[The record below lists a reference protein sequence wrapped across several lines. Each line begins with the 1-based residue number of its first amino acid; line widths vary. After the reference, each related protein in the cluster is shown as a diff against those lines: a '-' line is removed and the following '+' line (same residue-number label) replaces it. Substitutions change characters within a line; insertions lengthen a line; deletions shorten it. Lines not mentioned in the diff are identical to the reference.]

1 MKKETIPPLKIEM
14 PSESR
19 EEKEERK
26 RREKASSSESFI
38 ALKNEVYGK
47 GVYNVQRL
55 IFGKTRY
62 NA

>member
-26 RREKASSSESFI
+26 RREKASSLEIFI
-38 ALKNEVYGK
+38 ALKNQVKEK
-47 GVYNVQRL
+47 ELYNVQR
-55 IFGKTRY
+55 
-62 NA
+62 

>member
-26 RREKASSSESFI
+26 RREKASSLEIFI
-38 ALKNEVYGK
+38 ELKNQVNGK
-47 GVYNVQRL
+47 GVYKVQR
-55 IFGKTRY
+55 
-62 NA
+62 

>member
-26 RREKASSSESFI
+26 RREKASSLEIFI
-38 ALKNEVYGK
+38 TLKISLTEK
-47 GVYNVQRL
+47 ECIKYN
-55 IFGKTRY
+55 G
-62 NA
+62 